1 MKVGIIGQGATG
13 VTLAIM
19 LKMENPSIDITIFDK
34 EDKANKKLAAT
45 GNGRCNLGN
54 MKLVDSAYNNEFA
67 LNLYKS
73 FPIKEQRKFFDSI
86 GIMTREINGLV
97 YPFSLR
103 APQVVDYLNNLMKH
117 YKVKCIN
124 GVKLVSYTTSE
135 SNVEVVMDNQKIYK
149 FDYLVLACG
158 GKSHATL
165 GSDGSIFKILNKHKY
180 ELRNLYAG
188 LTPIKVSENVKGI
201 ENEKVKG
208 VVKLYLDKNLAY
220 EEEGEILFKR
230 NGLSGIAIM
239 NASSIIKRNKAAKK
253 TRISIDLFKDK
264 TVDDLIEI
272 FKKYGDFADFS
283 FLNGLFSKK
292 LADFIRVNSGAKN
305 LYKFDNYDIAKIAN
319 YLKNMEFTYV
329 DNYGFDDSQ
338 VTIGGI
344 SVNYV
349 NESLASTIENRIYLG
364 GEMLDIDG
372 LCGGYNLML
381 AFASAKKIKDDLLT
395 K

>member
-19 LKMENPSIDITIFDK
+19 LKMEDPSIDVTIFDK

-54 MKLVDSAYNNEFA
+54 MKLVDNAYNNEFA

-73 FPIKEQRKFFDSI
+73 FPIEEQRKFFDSI
-86 GIMTREINGLV
+86 GLMTREINGLV

-103 APQVVDYLNNLMKH
+103 APQVVDYLNSLMKH

-124 GVKLVSYTTSE
+124 DVKLVSYTTSE

-158 GKSHATL
+158 GKSHSTL

-188 LTPIKVSENVKGI
+188 LTPVKVSENVKGI

-305 LYKFDNYDIAKIAN
+305 LYKFDNYDIVKIAN

-344 SVNYV
+344 SVNNV
-349 NESLASTIENRIYLG
+349 NESLASTIENRVYLG